1 MGTKANIKSKPQIF
15 ELNKIENPLFSRA
28 KVFVM
33 YHGKNPNG
41 TIISK
46 DAVERNIHTIKNIP
60 IVGEFSREVENF
72 KGHGGALELDEYGDI
87 EFIHTTS
94 PLGVIP
100 ESANVYWEIVKDNK
114 DIEREYLVVD
124 GAYIWNRYEKEVSA
138 LKKDNYG
145 QSMEIEIM
153 DGEWVDNENAYD
165 IKEFAFSAF
174 CILGIDRD
182 GVGHVEPAFSN
193 AKIITYNNKDFGDEL
208 NEMLKEFK
216 FSLGQEEKGVNGL
229 NLEKL
234 LEKYSLTVEDLQAKG
249 INIENF
255 ESESDL
261 EEKIKEVF
269 EKEDEEDKV
278 DVPDEQIT
286 EVTMGDGQIEDDKDV
301 EDMAENEVVKDVS
314 GGDTEGAVDGGGADT
329 ADAVDA
335 VATDANTEVTENTT
349 TDDGDG
355 TQVTDANT
363 TGSVDYRLEIQKLE
377 EELKEAKSTID
388 SLQEQVKEYAKKEH
402 EGKANSLINKF
413 MKNFG
418 LEDEDVQVLNIHE
431 MSIDSLEAKLYEIV
445 GRKASESKK
454 EEVTNKFS
462 IETSENTDDVPY
474 AGLFEKIK

>member
-1 MGTKANIKSKPQIF
+1 MGTKATIKSKPQIF
-15 ELNKIENPLFSRA
+15 ELNKIENPLFSKA
-28 KVFVM
+28 KVLVM

-100 ESANVYWEIVKDNK
+100 ESANIYWETVKDSK

-153 DGEWVDNENAYD
+153 NGEWLDSENAYD
-165 IKEFAFSAF
+165 IKDFAFSAF

-182 GVGHVEPAFSN
+182 GAGHIEPAFSD

-249 INIENF
+249 INVEDF

-269 EKEDEEDKV
+269 EKEDDEEDKV
-278 DVPDEQIT
+278 DAPDEQIT
-286 EVTMGDGQIEDDKDV
+286 EVTIGDGQIEDDKDV
-301 EDMAENEVVKDVS
+301 EDMAENKVVKDVS
-314 GGDTEGAVDGGGADT
+314 GGDTEGAVDGGE
-329 ADAVDA
+329 ADAGT
-335 VATDANTEVTENTT
+335 TDANTEVTGNTT
-349 TDDGDG
+349 TDDGEG

-363 TGSVDYRLEIQKLE
+363 TDGVDYSLEIQKLE
-377 EELKEAKSTID
+377 EELKEAKGTID
-388 SLQEQVKEYAKKEH
+388 SLQEQVKEYTKKEH
-402 EGKANSLINKF
+402 EGKANSLIDRF

-418 LEDEDVQVLNIHE
+418 IENEDVQVLNVHE
-431 MSIDSLEAKLYEIV
+431 MSIESLEAKLYEIV

-454 EEVTNKFS
+454 EEVANKFS
-462 IETSENTDDVPY
+462 IETSENIDDVPY
-474 AGLFEKIK
+474 SGLFENIK